1 MRKGE
6 ALYARR
12 VYVPYADFVGNTQ
25 MAQAAKLV
33 SKTILVVD
41 DSAMICHVVAQI
53 LRESGYTVLTA
64 KNGQEGYELAQ
75 KHIPQLVI
83 MDVEMPVMDGI
94 QATALIKSKPETKH
108 IPVMIFTSLGGE
120 NDLKRAREAG
130 CQGFLNKPIS
140 RDAIQSEIKKILGN
154 PR

>member
-1 MRKGE
+1 MAHAAEVMR
-6 ALYARR
+6 
-12 VYVPYADFVGNTQ
+12 
-25 MAQAAKLV
+25 
-33 SKTILVVD
+33 KTILVVD
-41 DSAMICHVVAQI
+41 DSAMILHVVAQI

-64 KNGQEGYELAQ
+64 KNGQEGYELTK

-94 QATALIKSKPETKH
+94 RATSLIKSAPETNH

-120 NDLKRAREAG
+120 DDLKRAREAG

-140 RDAIQSEIKKILGN
+140 RDAIQAEVQKLLGN
-154 PR
+154 PH

>member
-1 MRKGE
+1 MS
-6 ALYARR
+6 
-12 VYVPYADFVGNTQ
+12 
-25 MAQAAKLV
+25 QAAELMT
-33 SKTILVVD
+33 KTILIVD
-41 DSAMICHVVAQI
+41 DSAMIRHVVAQI
-53 LRESGYTVLTA
+53 LNESGYTVLTA
-64 KNGQEGYELAQ
+64 KNGQEGYELT
-75 KHIPQLVI
+75 KKCSPQLVI

-94 QATALIKSKPETKH
+94 QATALIKSEPQTNH

-140 RDAIQSEIKKILGN
+140 KEAIQAEVKKMLGN

>member
-1 MRKGE
+1 MNR
-6 ALYARR
+6 
-12 VYVPYADFVGNTQ
+12 
-25 MAQAAKLV
+25 
-33 SKTILVVD
+33 TILVVD

-53 LRESGYTVLTA
+53 LRDSGYTVLTA
-64 KNGQEGYELAQ
+64 KNGQEGYELTK

-94 QATALIKSKPETKH
+94 RATSLIKSAPETNH

-120 NDLKRAREAG
+120 EDLKRAREAG

-140 RDAIQSEIKKILGN
+140 RDAIQEEVKKLLGN

>member
-1 MRKGE
+1 
-6 ALYARR
+6 
-12 VYVPYADFVGNTQ
+12 
-25 MAQAAKLV
+25 MAQAAEV
-33 SKTILVVD
+33 MRKTILVVD

-64 KNGQEGYELAQ
+64 KNGQEGFELTK

-94 QATALIKSKPETKH
+94 LATSLIKSAPETNH

-120 NDLKRAREAG
+120 DDLKRAREAG

-140 RDAIQSEIKKILGN
+140 RDAIQAEVKKLLGN